1 MTAELA
7 PVAGQGQADQALSSL
22 SGLEK
27 EAQGHT
33 KEGTLS
39 VARPSELPSL
49 APFPPDNQPTFYRCL
64 RLGLWLNNV
73 SF

>member
-49 APFPPDNQPTFYRCL
+49 APFPPRQPTHILQVLKTWF
-64 RLGLWLNNV
+64 V
-73 SF
+73 AE